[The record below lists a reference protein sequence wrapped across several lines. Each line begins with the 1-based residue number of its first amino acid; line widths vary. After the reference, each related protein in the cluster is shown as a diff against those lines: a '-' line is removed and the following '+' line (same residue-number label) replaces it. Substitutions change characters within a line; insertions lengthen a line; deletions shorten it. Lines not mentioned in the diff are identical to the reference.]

1 MTFTPSTP
9 DPIPG
14 AETIGRI
21 LVALFRSRAEAEEAI
36 RDLKDAGFPN
46 ENIGVATHDRIDAP
60 QPEPAPESAAP
71 SMEAAAGAGAVSG
84 GVVGGL
90 LGLIG
95 SLLIPGVGPV
105 VLGGVLASAL
115 MGAGIGAATGGLVGA
130 LTTMGVPESEAQY
143 FDEGLRAGGTLVT
156 VRGNARIDEA
166 FAILQRRGA
175 DLGPLSV
182 SHARLERRSGP
193 DPAYAGPER
202 RLARL

>member
-21 LVALFRSRAEAEEAI
+21 LVALFPSRDDAEQAI
-36 RDLKDAGFPN
+36 RDLKDAGFAN
-46 ENIGVATHDRIDAP
+46 EDIGVATHDRIDAP
-60 QPEPAPESAAP
+60 EPEPAPQSAAP

-130 LTTMGVPESEAQY
+130 LTSMGVPETEAQY

-175 DLGPLSV
+175 DLGPLLG
-182 SHARLERRSGP
+182 SHARFERRSGA

-202 RLARL
+202 RLVRI